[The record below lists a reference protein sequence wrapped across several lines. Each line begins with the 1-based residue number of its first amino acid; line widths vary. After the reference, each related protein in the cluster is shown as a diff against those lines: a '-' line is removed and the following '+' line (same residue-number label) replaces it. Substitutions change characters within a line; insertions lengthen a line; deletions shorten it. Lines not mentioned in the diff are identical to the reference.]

1 MSKLLYIQASP
12 RAQRSKS
19 MAVADAFIKM
29 YQQGHPDDLIETL
42 NVCEAD
48 LIAFDG
54 LALQAK
60 YTILHGKEHTKEEAA
75 AWKAVEAVIEQ
86 FISPD
91 TGSKPCPTPPWQSLQ
106 CTSPGSP

>member
-19 MAVADAFIKM
+19 MAVADAFIEM
-29 YQQGHPDDLIETL
+29 YQQGHRGDLIETL

-60 YTILHGKEHTKEEAA
+60 YTILHGKEHTKEETSG
-75 AWKAVEAVIEQ
+75 WKAMAEAMEKARQ
-86 FISPD
+86 FARRF
-91 TGSKPCPTPPWQSLQ
+91 
-106 CTSPGSP
+106 